1 MEDNMTKR
9 EFQRIVK
16 KLENSQPFDWKDI
29 DVIKYNGCD
38 EFRVLSPDPKERAQ
52 FRVHF
57 EVK

>member
-1 MEDNMTKR
+1 MTKR